1 MIKRPLIIDCDPG
14 TDDAQCIMMLNACG
28 LFDIRGITPV
38 HGNVPLEFTSKNALF
53 LSKYY
58 GINRPVYKGAEE
70 RLIVRLP
77 RAEYVHGSNGLGGFE
92 YDLNG
97 LNFADGK
104 AWDFL
109 YEEAVKQKGQLELV
123 AIGPLTN
130 IAITIMKHPD
140 FPKLI
145 KKFVIMGGAR
155 TAGNA
160 TPLAEFNIYQDPH
173 AAEIVF
179 KAGFE
184 DFTVVDLQCCMTAYL
199 TKEEEEKLGTTP
211 KNNSLCGL
219 MRQVVRH
226 RQENL
231 RKLKG
236 TKYNDLAEQ
245 ERKKMVFCDAAAAAV
260 MIDPTISEYQDY
272 YMMCETRGDKTF
284 GQTVIDRLGL
294 AGTTNVHLALG
305 VDRDRF
311 RQLYFDCL
319 KKYEV

>member
-28 LFDIRGITPV
+28 LFDIRGIAPV

-97 LNFADGK
+97 LNFAQGK

-160 TPLAEFNIYQDPH
+160 TP
-173 AAEIVF
+173 V
-179 KAGFE
+179 
-184 DFTVVDLQCCMTAYL
+184 
-199 TKEEEEKLGTTP
+199 
-211 KNNSLCGL
+211 SL
-219 MRQVVRH
+219 
-226 RQENL
+226 
-231 RKLKG
+231 
-236 TKYNDLAEQ
+236 
-245 ERKKMVFCDAAAAAV
+245 
-260 MIDPTISEYQDY
+260 S
-272 YMMCETRGDKTF
+272 
-284 GQTVIDRLGL
+284 
-294 AGTTNVHLALG
+294 
-305 VDRDRF
+305 
-311 RQLYFDCL
+311 
-319 KKYEV
+319 